1 MSSKEDAELSR
12 LKSQTL
18 IIKNAYQEEKKK
30 NDQLQSDLDLKDD
43 QILCLKNE
51 IKELNNQNAALNK
64 RINELIKSKS
74 NNDAISR
81 LK

>member
-1 MSSKEDAELSR
+1 MSIKEETDLTR
-12 LKSQTL
+12 LKSQNL

-30 NDQLQSDLDLKDD
+30 NDQLKNDLNLKDD

-51 IKELNNQNAALNK
+51 IKELNNQNMNLNK
-64 RINELIKSKS
+64 RINELIKLK
-74 NNDAISR
+74 NNNETINR

>member
-1 MSSKEDAELSR
+1 MSNKEDAELSR

-30 NDQLQSDLDLKDD
+30 NDQLKSDLDLKDD
-43 QILCLKNE
+43 QILCLQNE
-51 IKELNNQNAALNK
+51 IKELNNQNAVLNK
-64 RINELIKSKS
+64 RINELIKSKN

>member
-1 MSSKEDAELSR
+1 MSAKEDAELSR

-30 NDQLQSDLDLKDD
+30 NDQLKSDLDLKDD

>member
-1 MSSKEDAELSR
+1 MSNKEDAELSR

-18 IIKNAYQEEKKK
+18 IIKNAYQEEKKR

>member
-1 MSSKEDAELSR
+1 MSKEDAELSR

-30 NDQLQSDLDLKDD
+30 NDQLKSDLDLKDD